1 MSGGDCAIVIGYTLW
16 TTVVDSWSS
25 KEPPKYGAIDHSMQ
39 SALRFDALS
48 QAVVTSELQR

>member
-1 MSGGDCAIVIGYTLW
+1 VSGGDCAIVIGYTLW